1 MKYKVIVVGFD
12 YAFATAIT
20 GMVDL
25 FSFAGVTYNK
35 IKGQAIAP
43 RFEVTLASE
52 GKRPFITSS
61 GLTLQPDAALENI
74 THCDLIC
81 LPSIA
86 GNLQRTLSENQALQ
100 SWLTH
105 HHNNNTVIA
114 SNCTAAFFLAEARLL
129 NGQTSTTH
137 WAFADLFRQKYP
149 EVNMTPDSSLT
160 QSGNIYCSS
169 GGLAWW
175 ELGLRL
181 LEHFCGQAFAEATA
195 KAYVMERPYLEA
207 CLPERWDMEM
217 AEVSRW
223 LSLHFSR
230 VINLEQLAQKFN
242 MSSRTFKRRFKAT
255 FAATP
260 VQYIQ
265 QLRIEAAKQLLLNT
279 QSSLNHIVNQ
289 VGYEDVSSFCRL
301 FKRATGLTPKQF
313 RSREH
318 LLVENG

>member
-230 VINLEQLAQKFN
+230 VINQEQLAQKFN
-242 MSSRTFKRRFKAT
+242 MSSRTFKRRFKDAT
-255 FAATP
+255 SETP
-260 VQYIQ
+260 LHYLQ
-265 QLRIEAAKQLLLNT
+265 QLRVEQGKDLLKHTNLSVA
-279 QSSLNHIVNQ
+279 QIAWD
-289 VGYEDVSSFCRL
+289 VGYEDSGHFGRL
-301 FKRATGLTPKQF
+301 FKRLNGLTPAQWRKEE
-313 RSREH
+313 RDR
-318 LLVENG
+318 